1 MNSGVSVSDEDV
13 KKYQKK
19 IKDSLELGSNSV
31 FAEFVKG
38 FGGEEN
44 YWNLSKDNY
53 EKTLVIEEYLK
64 KEKGNFMTLEGYK
77 YNTLESEEAWNKYM
91 NEKIHDLEEKYPLVL
106 E

>member
-38 FGGEEN
+38 FGGEKIIGI
-44 YWNLSKDNY
+44 YPK
-53 EKTLVIEEYLK
+53 IIMK
-64 KEKGNFMTLEGYK
+64 K
-77 YNTLESEEAWNKYM
+77 
-91 NEKIHDLEEKYPLVL
+91 H
-106 E
+106 